1 MIRTLHF
8 CAYTI
13 KRAMKNLIVMGAFG
27 LGYMTLQK
35 VMRRRPVFSGRVAE
49 RTDLIAWNSTLMD
62 CIQQLSQLV
71 SDDEIVDL
79 LDALEEIRTVSSSS
93 DRSSTW
99 TLQRLIMQTT
109 TYIVRVAGRT
119 RGSMTTNQL
128 QTQNSIVEDVIP
140 VVEEILQNIQHNHM
154 LDSMGP

>member
-1 MIRTLHF
+1 
-8 CAYTI
+8 
-13 KRAMKNLIVMGAFG
+13 MKNLIVMGAFG
-27 LGYMTLQK
+27 LGYMTLQN

-49 RTDLIAWNSTLMD
+49 RTELIAWNTTLMD
-62 CIQQLSQLV
+62 CMQQLSQLV
-71 SDDEIVDL
+71 SEDEIVEV
-79 LDALEEIRTVSSSS
+79 LDRLEEIRSVSTSL

-99 TLQRLIMQTT
+99 KLQRIISATT
-109 TYIVRVAGRT
+109 TDIVRIAGRA
-119 RGSMTTNQL
+119 RGSMTVNQL

>member
-8 CAYTI
+8 CTSTI

-27 LGYMTLQK
+27 LGYMTLQN

-49 RTDLIAWNSTLMD
+49 RTELIAWNTTLMD
-62 CIQQLSQLV
+62 CMQQLSQLV
-71 SDDEIVDL
+71 SEDEIVEV
-79 LDALEEIRTVSSSS
+79 LDRLEEIQSVSTSS

-99 TLQRLIMQTT
+99 KLQRIISTT
-109 TYIVRVAGRT
+109 TTDIVRIAGRA
-119 RGSMTTNQL
+119 RGSMTVNQL

>member
-1 MIRTLHF
+1 
-8 CAYTI
+8 
-13 KRAMKNLIVMGAFG
+13 MKNLIVMGAFG
-27 LGYMTLQK
+27 LGYMTLQN

-49 RTDLIAWNSTLMD
+49 RTELIAWNTTLMD
-62 CIQQLSQLV
+62 CMQQLSQLV
-71 SDDEIVDL
+71 SEDEIVEV
-79 LDALEEIRTVSSSS
+79 LDRLEEIQSVSTSS

-99 TLQRLIMQTT
+99 KLQRIISTT
-109 TYIVRVAGRT
+109 TTDIIRIAGRT

-140 VVEEILQNIQHNHM
+140 VMEEILQNIQHNHM